1 MTQTTNYNLKKID
14 SADNWRDIF
23 ADHNDSMDAI
33 DSGLNTLA
41 NQVDSIVQQ
50 SAFSIVEENGTYALY
65 WYGAA
70 GECPYTIVL
79 ENGAYVLYYNYTT
92 A

>member
-1 MTQTTNYNLKKID
+1 MITTDTGAKKIEGT
-14 SADNWRDIF
+14 DNWREIF
-23 ADHNDSMDAI
+23 DAHNDTVDALDGQI
-33 DSGLNTLA
+33 ASL
-41 NQVDSIVQQ
+41 VQE
-50 SAFSIVEENGTYALY
+50 SAFSIVVENGEHVLY

-70 GECPYTIVL
+70 GECPYTIAL